1 MSYGVKKKN
10 IKILCRSFPWPK
22 DLSGVQR
29 YRQELRQERRRGL
42 SSQVEEWMDPRRR
55 QERSSE
61 RRKSF
66 HTGVFSLK
74 SPCLYN
80 LIVQL
85 CLATH
90 RPLLAAFPNWGMSVE
105 RRVLPTL
112 TPAREAVSEAL
123 QAEPFHVPSGT
134 WALTM
139 FHQVTQTWVTIPAP
153 LLTST
158 LTPSLTWDRRRPSSY
173 GHSEKNRR

>member
-1 MSYGVKKKN
+1 M
-10 IKILCRSFPWPK
+10 
-22 DLSGVQR
+22 
-29 YRQELRQERRRGL
+29 
-42 SSQVEEWMDPRRR
+42 SSQVEEQMDPRRR

-80 LIVQL
+80 LIVQT

-112 TPAREAVSEAL
+112 TPARRSIFQQGPGL
-123 QAEPFHVPSGT
+123 
-134 WALTM
+134 LTM
-139 FHQVTQTWVTIPAP
+139 FHQVTQIWVTIPAP

-158 LTPSLTWDRRRPSSY
+158 LTPSLTWDRRRPSSC